1 VLTIHVSSPSLLLDV
16 VGMLHL
22 LNQDAHEFDSS
33 VWFQPAVL
41 DPPSDPSPGP
51 SAGGNNGILTL
62 LVRQAKTPEL
72 LRHLP
77 TNTLFTRS
85 HAIHSHDGESALKA
99 GGRLFAGHARDSPG
113 DASNSRHSEAT
124 LLSVHDTARELV
136 ERLDMHESSQLQ
148 CLGPKSLVVALR
160 ALRRARKLMH
170 RTGVFDL
177 LVVPMILT
185 DYDRPMICFNCWKR
199 KRKSQVF

>member
-1 VLTIHVSSPSLLLDV
+1 MKKYDGRFCVSDSTIHV
-16 VGMLHL
+16 
-22 LNQDAHEFDSS
+22 
-33 VWFQPAVL
+33 
-41 DPPSDPSPGP
+41 DPTHALETQNIS
-51 SAGGNNGILTL
+51 
-62 LVRQAKTPEL
+62 RL
-72 LRHLP
+72 LRRPIYIIILIAHSVTAIDLSTSAIAPDIGLLRYLP
-77 TNTLFTRS
+77 SNTLFTRS
-85 HAIHSHDGESALKA
+85 HALHSHVGESALKA